1 MRVWRVNTCV
11 LYGHMEVCFYERLCV
26 CIHTGGSFQGSLTL
40 GKEYTINTYEGH
52 VFFFTEGDDK
62 TKEYA
67 RFNMNKEQVWLI
79 KRVGWG

>member
-1 MRVWRVNTCV
+1 MWM
-11 LYGHMEVCFYERLCV
+11 YVCTFA
-26 CIHTGGSFQGSLTL
+26 GGSFQGSLTL

-67 RFNMNKEQVWLI
+67 RFIMNKDQVRLTNGDLWAATANVYDTA
-79 KRVGWG
+79 K

>member
-1 MRVWRVNTCV
+1 MYA
-11 LYGHMEVCFYERLCV
+11 LYV
-26 CIHTGGSFQGSLTL
+26 GGSFQGSLTL

-67 RFNMNKEQVWLI
+67 RFIMNKDQVWFTNGHL
-79 KRVGWG
+79 